1 MLSIKN
7 LNIKPFILGD
17 IFEIKKSKSI
27 DKNKI
32 QQGNGNIPYVTRTKF
47 NGGITK
53 FVCNQ
58 GVEKL
63 NSGNVITVGFNTQE
77 VFYQPHDYYSSQNV
91 LRLENSQLN
100 CYRATFIVPI
110 LRQILKQ
117 KFSYGF
123 NSTMQRI
130 SALEISL
137 PFTSDGKPDW
147 DIMGTY
153 IKDRIIYVKQ
163 QEKEELKKKIEEL
176 ETRVLPKPN
185 IPRPTIAGKATAD
198 FPLGQVFD
206 VKMSKSINNNKLNST
221 PGNIPYITRTGLNN
235 GILKFVCEQGI
246 EKLNPGNVITIGVDT
261 QTVFYQKQA
270 FYCGNNVLSLSSE
283 NVDQYIG
290 VFIVGILDQIIKK
303 KYNYGYGA
311 TLTRIK
317 NLEIPF
323 PITSDGKPDW
333 EFMSDYIKTQ
343 SQIVFEEELKRLKS
357 KLDE

>member
-1 MLSIKN
+1 MIEQKYFRLS
-7 LNIKPFILGD
+7 D
-17 IFEIKKSKSI
+17 IFEIKNLKSI
-27 DKNKI
+27 DKNKLKQEI
-32 QQGNGNIPYVTRTKF
+32 GNIPYVSQTKLN
-47 NGGITK
+47 NGILSYVCDHGITK
-53 FVCNQ
+53 
-58 GVEKL
+58 L
-63 NSGNVITVGFNTQE
+63 NFGNCISIGTDTQ
-77 VFYQPHDYYSSQNV
+77 VVRYQEINFYSSEKIIGIRN
-91 LRLENSQLN
+91 NYLN
-100 CYRATFIVPI
+100 KYIGYFIFPI
-110 LRQILKQ
+110 LEQILQK
-117 KFSYGF
+117 KFSYGHKA
-123 NSTMQRI
+123 SMQRI
-130 SALEISL
+130 SEIEIKLPSTPDGNPDWEFMEYYIREQYREVVQERINELEKR
-137 PFTSDGKPDW
+137 KPDAP
-147 DIMGTY
+147 TVP
-153 IKDRIIYVKQ
+153 RN
-163 QEKEELKKKIEEL
+163 IEE
-176 ETRVLPKPN
+176 
-185 IPRPTIAGKATAD
+185 IQATSD

-206 VKMSKSINNNKLNST
+206 VKMSKSINNNKLNNT

-317 NLEIPF
+317 NLEIPL
-323 PITSDGKPDW
+323 PITPDGKPDW